1 MRRISGLYEKLFS
14 HIYKEF
20 KKIPDARGP
29 NKSIYLEDALMSML
43 GIFALKFPSLL
54 KLEEVRANDESAG
67 NFTSLF
73 GIKKIPSDTQT
84 RKILD
89 DISPEYL
96 YPLFKSLFQY
106 LQRNKSLTDF
116 EFTRKNKQP
125 YYLVAID
132 GTQ

>member
-29 NKSIYLEDALMSML
+29 NKSICLEDALMSML

-73 GIKKIPSDTQT
+73 GMLNST
-84 RKILD
+84 
-89 DISPEYL
+89 
-96 YPLFKSLFQY
+96 
-106 LQRNKSLTDF
+106 NKCITHCV
-116 EFTRKNKQP
+116 K
-125 YYLVAID
+125 A
-132 GTQ
+132 G